1 MWGELAGSLQHANGY
16 VITILVLGFFGTMV
30 FFERLI
36 MYWRVFGVDFKKF
49 LGNLKRMVAAEDIDR
64 AISLCKNVSKTSLP
78 GITLKAL
85 EAAETDPTNIKG
97 TIEEETIDFLPK
109 IEKRLGVL
117 PAFTLIIMLVGVLG
131 TIDSLWSAFH
141 AVDVLDTAKKQASLA
156 QGISSSLNPT
166 ALALIFSMGLML
178 GFHILKGLAV
188 NLSERIHYGVTVL
201 HNLLVPA
208 ETAQFV
214 AVAAGAASAAPM
226 PAAAMPEPEVAE
238 TATQSEDAFDD
249 AAEDE
254 DVGDDSFDDVSV
266 EDIKDEEE
274 II

>member
-1 MWGELAGSLQHANGY
+1 MWGELASSFQHLNGY
-16 VITILVLGFFGTMV
+16 ILSILVFGFFGTVV
-30 FFERLI
+30 FFERFI

-49 LGNLKRMVAAEDIDR
+49 LSNLKRMVAAEDIDR

-78 GITLKAL
+78 SIALRAL
-85 EAAETDPTNIKG
+85 EAAETDPTTIRG

-109 IEKRLGVL
+109 IEKRLGIL
-117 PAFTLIIMLVGVLG
+117 PALTLVIMLVGVLG
-131 TIDSLWSAFH
+131 TIDALWAAFH

-166 ALALIFSMGLML
+166 ALALIFSMALML
-178 GFHILKGLAV
+178 GYHVLKGLAV
-188 NLSERIHYGVTVL
+188 NLSERIHHGVTVL

-208 ETAQFV
+208 EAAQFV
-214 AVAAGAASAAPM
+214 AMAPGAAAAM
-226 PAAAMPEPEVAE
+226 PAAAMPEPDVVE
-238 TATQSEDAFDD
+238 TAAPAVDSFEDND
-249 AAEDE
+249 EDE
-254 DVGDDSFDDVSV
+254 DGGDDSFDDVSV